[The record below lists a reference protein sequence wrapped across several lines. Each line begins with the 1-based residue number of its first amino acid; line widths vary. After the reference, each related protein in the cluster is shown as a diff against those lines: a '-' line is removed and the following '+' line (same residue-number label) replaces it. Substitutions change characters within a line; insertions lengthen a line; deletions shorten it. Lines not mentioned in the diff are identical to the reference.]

1 MWIGYARLLLDVFWD
16 SSYASKDEDVL
27 WGEIMASFVGDCYL
41 TALIFVCISI
51 HVFRREDFIPREQT
65 LKHQAYIP

>member
-1 MWIGYARLLLDVFWD
+1 MWISYAGLLHGVFWD

-27 WGEIMASFVGDCYL
+27 WGEIMASFVVDCYL

-51 HVFRREDFIPREQT
+51 HVFQREDFIPREQT
-65 LKHQAYIP
+65 PNHHAYLP